1 LDWRAGKKGGV
12 LTDDPLERTSVNSYR
27 MVLTQIGGI
36 VANLSFLLLNKQFV
50 GANQQLGAQRTV
62 MLFAAINATL

>member
-1 LDWRAGKKGGV
+1 
-12 LTDDPLERTSVNSYR
+12 